1 MWSSIHARGYT
12 LVIIIT
18 LVFAVV
24 YGPHHHVTT
33 RLVGASET
41 SQIVQCP
48 SRLMCPPVIVDVH
61 TVLLPGEGP
70 AAQGGLAGTG
80 GASNRADHGGDAWA
94 GAGNG
99 R

>member
-33 RLVGASET
+33 RLVGTTVT
-41 SQIVQCP
+41 SQIVRCP
-48 SRLMCPPVIVDVH
+48 SRVMCPPVIVDVH
-61 TVLLPGEGP
+61 TVLLPGDGP
-70 AAQGGLAGTG
+70 GAQGVGDTG
-80 GASNRADHGGDAWA
+80 GASNRAGRGGDVWA
-94 GAGNG
+94 GAGIG
-99 R
+99 Q

>member
-1 MWSSIHARGYT
+1 MWSSIHAKGYT
-12 LVIIIT
+12 LIIIIT

-33 RLVGASET
+33 RLVGTTVT

-48 SRLMCPPVIVDVH
+48 SRLTCPPVIVDVRA
-61 TVLLPGEGP
+61 VLLPGDGP
-70 AAQGGLAGTG
+70 AARGGVGDTG
-80 GASNRADHGGDAWA
+80 RGGSRADRGGDVWV

>member
-12 LVIIIT
+12 LIIIIT

-24 YGPHHHVTT
+24 YGPHHHTTT
-33 RLVGASET
+33 RLVGTTVT
-41 SQIVQCP
+41 SQIVQCT
-48 SRLMCPPVIVDVH
+48 SRRICPPVIVDVH
-61 TVLLPGEGP
+61 TVLLPGDGP
-70 AAQGGLAGTG
+70 AGQGGVGDSRG
-80 GASNRADHGGDAWA
+80 GGNAWV

>member
-12 LVIIIT
+12 LIIIIT

-24 YGPHHHVTT
+24 YGAHHHVTT
-33 RLVGASET
+33 RLVGTTVT

-61 TVLLPGEGP
+61 TVLLAGDGP
-70 AAQGGLAGTG
+70 TAQGGLGDTG
-80 GASNRADHGGDAWA
+80 GGGNRADHGSDVWA
-94 GAGNG
+94 GAGIG